1 MKTLTKRTCMAGCGA
16 ALVVAGAALALT
28 LVGAPAESGVA
39 NADNAPALGNTLGG
53 NDTAAKGTLT
63 TYDPEAEAEHTG
75 GVAIEGSEEEQLQ
88 QERIAGG
95 AVGAV
100 VSHNLPELDGVINE
114 DKGDF
119 VTTYG
124 MDLQAPDLPQ
134 AILDAVEGG
143 ELAGLPKNHL
153 DANLTI
159 GDCGSCHAVAQ

>member
-1 MKTLTKRTCMAGCGA
+1 MKALTKRTCALGCGA
-16 ALVVAGAALALT
+16 ALVVAGGALALT
-28 LVGAPAESGVA
+28 LVGSPAEPGVA

-53 NDTAAKGTLT
+53 NDTAEKGTLT
-63 TYDPEAEAEHTG
+63 TYDPQAEAEHTG

-100 VSHNLPELDGVINE
+100 VSQNLPELDGIVNE
-114 DKGDF
+114 DKSDY
-119 VTTYG
+119 VETYG
-124 MDLQAPDLPQ
+124 MELQAPDLPQ

-143 ELAGLPKNHL
+143 SLEGLPQNHL

-159 GDCGSCHAVAQ
+159 EDCATCHAVAQ